1 MSKGLYKDFDAVRRE
16 QRGEPIG
23 FRINGEEFALPPAL
37 PALVMLKA
45 VELMVTRAGEE
56 EIAPA
61 ELVDML
67 RGIFGHDQLER
78 LLKST
83 NADGVALS
91 MDDLSEVLTWA
102 IQAYR
107 GETGDEGN

>member
-1 MSKGLYKDFDAVRRE
+1 MSSRYRDFDAFRRE
-16 QRGEPIG
+16 QRGEPLG
-23 FRINGEEFALPPAL
+23 FRINGQEFVLPPAL

-45 VELMVTRAGEE
+45 VELMVTRGADE

-83 NADGVALS
+83 NAQGVALS
-91 MDDLSEVLTWA
+91 MEELSEVLTWV

-107 GETGDEGN
+107 GEGDDEGN